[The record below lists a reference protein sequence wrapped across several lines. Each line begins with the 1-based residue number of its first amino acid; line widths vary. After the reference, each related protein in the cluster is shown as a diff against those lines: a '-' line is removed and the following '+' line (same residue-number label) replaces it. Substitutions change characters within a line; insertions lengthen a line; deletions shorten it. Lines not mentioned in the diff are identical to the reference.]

1 MNQISIG
8 GSYCMN
14 EFNELDMMKNFNVF
28 AITPFY
34 TKVHSSQVLTYDY
47 GKIASTKN
55 TYQLLDDICIYF
67 GSDLNGRLKSA
78 RRILRKRKNPPI
90 IISEERGIVAC
101 QFPYKDYRE
110 PLWVIDL
117 TFKVQPVDK
126 NHCHIIFHNNER
138 FLIRLSA
145 EKVWERRRLALALLC
160 ETKYIS
166 GRRSFINF

>member
-1 MNQISIG
+1 
-8 GSYCMN
+8 MN

-78 RRILRKRKNPPI
+78 RSILRKRKKSAHHYFRRKRNWSLS
-90 IISEERGIVAC
+90 IS
-101 QFPYKDYRE
+101 
-110 PLWVIDL
+110 L
-117 TFKVQPVDK
+117 
-126 NHCHIIFHNNER
+126 
-138 FLIRLSA
+138 
-145 EKVWERRRLALALLC
+145 
-160 ETKYIS
+160 
-166 GRRSFINF
+166 